1 MRSLRLCRKYWGLK
15 GTGSS
20 TNHSPPAALEG
31 TSPGFQQPIED
42 MIDVGELGFCLG
54 AQPFVSKGDGR
65 SISKAA
71 HAGGQSVVVDQM
83 LGLLHGFSLA
93 AP

>member
-1 MRSLRLCRKYWGLK
+1 
-15 GTGSS
+15 
-20 TNHSPPAALEG
+20 
-31 TSPGFQQPIED
+31 

-65 SISKAA
+65 SIPKAA

-83 LGLLHGFSLA
+83 LGLFLFSSTMTPHNTKLGCGRR
-93 AP
+93 

>member
-1 MRSLRLCRKYWGLK
+1 
-15 GTGSS
+15 
-20 TNHSPPAALEG
+20 
-31 TSPGFQQPIED
+31 

-65 SISKAA
+65 SIPKAA